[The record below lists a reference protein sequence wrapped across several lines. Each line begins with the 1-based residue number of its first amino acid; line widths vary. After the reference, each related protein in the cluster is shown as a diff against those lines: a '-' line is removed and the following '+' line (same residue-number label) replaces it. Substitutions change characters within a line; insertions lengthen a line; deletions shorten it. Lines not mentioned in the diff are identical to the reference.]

1 MLDPIDLRILASL
14 QVNARV
20 SNADIARD
28 VDMAPS
34 AILERIK
41 KLEQR
46 GFVTGYEARLAPKR
60 RARRKSAQSSP
71 RSSRSKRSIK
81 SLARIATSSSCAC
94 ATPTTLPGSSA
105 C

>member
-34 AILERIK
+34 AILERINR
-41 KLEQR
+41 E
-46 GFVTGYEARLAPKR
+46 VN
-60 RARRKSAQSSP
+60 
-71 RSSRSKRSIK
+71 SI
-81 SLARIATSSSCAC
+81 L
-94 ATPTTLPGSSA
+94 ATPEFRERLERVGAVPVGGSIADFRNRLHDESERWGKVIKFA
-105 C
+105 NITP